1 MRTVVVLLLLSTLT
15 AAQTDPSQKQD
26 GFGAVRGQVVDGHGR
41 PVEGAVVSSEP
52 TDGVVQG
59 IVRNVTTNENGE
71 FYLDRIPA
79 GEYMVLAS
87 KVTAFYPDARFAF
100 FGAGMGEFPTV
111 HISAG
116 QTAQDVIVRLL
127 QKGARLSG
135 AILDAETGKPVITSR
150 IHFMRQDP
158 PHLSFATSPD
168 EHGRFD
174 LVVPVQ
180 PFVMEVSA
188 PCYRTWSPGSTG
200 VLLLQPESVK
210 EESIKLQ
217 REAQSTC
224 NAG

>member
-1 MRTVVVLLLLSTLT
+1 MLLLLSTLT
-15 AAQTDPSQKQD
+15 AAQTDQLQKRD

-52 TDGVVQG
+52 TDGVLQG

-71 FYLDRIPA
+71 FFLDRIPA
-79 GEYMVLAS
+79 GDCMVLAS
-87 KVTAFYPDARFAF
+87 KVASFYPDARFAF
-100 FGAGMGEFPTV
+100 FGVGTGEFPIV

-116 QTAQDVIVRLL
+116 QTIQDVIVRLL

-135 AILDAETGKPVITSR
+135 AILDAGTGKPVVTSR
-150 IHFMRQDP
+150 IRLMRQDP

-174 LVVPVQ
+174 LVVPIQ

-200 VLLLQPESVK
+200 VLLLQSESVK

-217 REAQSTC
+217 REEASAC
-224 NAG
+224 NGG